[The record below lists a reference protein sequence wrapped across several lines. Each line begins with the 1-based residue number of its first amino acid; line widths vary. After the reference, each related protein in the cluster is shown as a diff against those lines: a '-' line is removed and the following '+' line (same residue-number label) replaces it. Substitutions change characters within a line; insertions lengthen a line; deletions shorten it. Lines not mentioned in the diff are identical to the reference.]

1 MTPLTKEELH
11 RVLNTVPEPALGF
24 LRKVLTKEGTCQP
37 DPMKE
42 IMVIMSLSDLL
53 VTCAGRLEQRL
64 LKETDLSLEAVTAK
78 LKDRNFTVPT
88 KEEMELITPMLE
100 LVCCS
105 VETEAEV
112 NEVIDQ
118 CAHLAFDVYLTALD
132 VWVNELLKLACENET
147 VN

>member
-24 LRKVLTKEGTCQP
+24 LRRVLTKEGTCQP
-37 DPMKE
+37 DLMKE
-42 IMVIMSLSDLL
+42 VTIVISIADLL
-53 VTCAGRLEQRL
+53 IACAERLEQRL

-88 KEEMELITPMLE
+88 REEMELITPMLE

-118 CAHLAFDVYLTALD
+118 CVKLTFDVYLTALD